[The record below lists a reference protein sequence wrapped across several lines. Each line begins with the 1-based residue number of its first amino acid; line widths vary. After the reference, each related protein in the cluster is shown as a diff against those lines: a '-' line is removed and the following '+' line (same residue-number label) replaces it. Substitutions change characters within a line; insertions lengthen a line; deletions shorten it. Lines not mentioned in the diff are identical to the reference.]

1 MKTLDELKAEN
12 AATENQA
19 TIKTPQVDMVEDNEV
34 EAAKEETQE
43 TEQDADSDD
52 DDSEDTEV
60 EDWAKSD
67 EQTSQDHSDTVPV
80 AAHAKVRAKLK
91 AKVEERDSEIDR
103 LKAEIEAI
111 KNGSTAQPKPAGKPS
126 RDSFWEHDDPDEAYL
141 DALADWKIGSKTS
154 QQDEQRKK
162 AESELAQAQR
172 NESINKAVDGHYER
186 AAKLSEQSGITAE
199 AFQSADLAVKQ
210 AIESIMPGFGE
221 NVVNLLISN
230 LGDGSEKVMYHLGV
244 NKAALSE
251 LKDAISADIKDGG
264 MRAAMLLGRKSAQ
277 LNQPKKR
284 VSQAPKPAS
293 SLNGDGN
300 TGGGQSV
307 MKKKYSDA
315 HSKGNSQLAF
325 DIKRKA
331 KASGINTFEW

>member
-12 AATENQA
+12 ATTE
-19 TIKTPQVDMVEDNEV
+19 TETTVDTPQVDTVEDNEV
-34 EAAKEETQE
+34 DAAEEETQE
-43 TEQDADSDD
+43 TEQDADSDED
-52 DDSEDTEV
+52 ESEKTEV

-67 EQTSQDHSDTVPV
+67 EQTSQDQSETISVV
-80 AAHAKVRAKLK
+80 KHAQVRAKLK
-91 AKVEERDSEIDR
+91 GKVAERDSEIDK

-111 KNGSTAQPKPAGKPS
+111 RNGSTAQPKPAGKPN
-126 RDSFWEHDDPDEAYL
+126 RDDFWEQDDPDDAYL
-141 DALADWKIGSKTS
+141 EALADWKINSRST
-154 QQDEQRKK
+154 QQEESRKK
-162 AESELAQAQR
+162 AELETAQSQR
-172 NESINKAVDGHYER
+172 NELINKAVDGHYER
-186 AAKLSEQSGITAE
+186 AAKLSDQSGITAE

-210 AIESIMPGFGE
+210 AVESLVPGYGE
-221 NVVNLLISN
+221 NIVNLLISN

-251 LKDAISADIKDGG
+251 LKDAIGADIKDGG

-293 SLNGDGN
+293 TLNGDGN
-300 TGGGQSV
+300 NGGGQSV

-315 HSKGNSQLAF
+315 HSKGNTQLAF

>member
-12 AATENQA
+12 AATETES
-19 TIKTPQVDMVEDNEV
+19 TIITPQVDIVDEHEV
-34 EAAKEETQE
+34 EAAEDETQE
-43 TEQDADSDD
+43 TEETAESD
-52 DDSEDTEV
+52 EV
-60 EDWAKSD
+60 EGEDAEVDEWAKSD

-80 AAHAKVRAKLK
+80 KKHAQVRAKLK
-91 AKVEERDSEIDR
+91 AKVEERDSEIDK

-111 KNGSTAQPKPAGKPS
+111 RKGNTAQPKPAGKPI
-126 RDSFWEHDDPDEAYL
+126 RDDFWEHDDPDDAYL
-141 DALADWKIGSKTS
+141 EALADWKINSRST
-154 QQDEQRKK
+154 QQEELRKK
-162 AESELAQAQR
+162 AELETVQSQR
-172 NESINKAVDGHYER
+172 NELINKAVDGHYER

-210 AIESIMPGFGE
+210 AVESLVPGFGE
-221 NVVNLLISN
+221 NIVNLLISN

-251 LKDAISADIKDGG
+251 LKEAIGADIKDGG

-284 VSQAPKPAS
+284 VSQAPKPATT
-293 SLNGDGN
+293 LNGDGN
-300 TGGGQSV
+300 TGGSQSV

-315 HSKGNSQLAF
+315 HAKGNTQLAF